1 MGNTVQAKQTK
12 YKASL
17 WLTLGLCLWF
27 SSLTTAF
34 TPSVQTAL
42 DTDTL
47 IEPLADDENDSSKD
61 SPALIPGHSLVAA
74 GTTLLAIATNVLLM
88 PYVSSEG
95 SSNSPRGP
103 PLLF

>member
-1 MGNTVQAKQTK
+1 MGNTVQAKQSK
-12 YKASL
+12 YKVSL
-17 WLTLGLCLWF
+17 WLTLGLCLLF

-34 TPSVQTAL
+34 TPSVQTVL

-47 IEPLADDENDSSKD
+47 IEPLADDESDSCKD
-61 SPALIPGHSLVAA
+61 SPALIPGHPVLDA
-74 GTTLLAIATNVLLM
+74 GPTLLAIAPNVLLM

-95 SSNSPRGP
+95 SGNSPRGP